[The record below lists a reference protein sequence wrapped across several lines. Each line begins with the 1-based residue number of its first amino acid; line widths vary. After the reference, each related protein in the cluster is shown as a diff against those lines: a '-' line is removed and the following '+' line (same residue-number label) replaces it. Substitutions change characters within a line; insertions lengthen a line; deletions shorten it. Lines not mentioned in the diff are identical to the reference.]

1 MSSVS
6 LRNKP
11 EHYSNLY
18 DDAYMPHMQRLT
30 RSGIAL
36 HGGVLP
42 GHPASHGCIRLPYD
56 FAERLF
62 DVTKLGVRVI
72 VAPNEVQPVAIAHPV
87 LFRPNPDAAANAAR
101 LATEADLAASKADQ
115 ARVAAG
121 SAYQLL
127 NPETDAPAKVLI
139 EHFQIDPGNLPI
151 VLCPDGQLP
160 RNPNDNELARYLGL
174 VRPIDP
180 DRLYD
185 VAVVGAGPA
194 GLATAVYA
202 ASEGLS
208 AVVLDSRAFGGQ
220 AGASARIE
228 NYLGFPTGIS
238 GTALMAR
245 AYHQAQKFG
254 AEMAIPDEAT
264 GPRVND
270 GLLGRF
276 TLGLQIG
283 ERVRARSVVL
293 ATGVRYRRLDVENL
307 DVFEASSVHYW
318 ASPLEAK
325 L

>member
-1 MSSVS
+1 VAVVRSLSHCYSWRRLPLFRSVIS
-6 LRNKP
+6 LAACLLHIFLR
-11 EHYSNLY
+11 E
-18 DDAYMPHMQRLT
+18 QRWSPT
-30 RSGIAL
+30 A
-36 HGGVLP
+36 LP

-151 VLCPDGQLP
+151 VLCPDGQLL

-194 GLATAVYA
+194 GLGY
-202 ASEGLS
+202 GRLC
-208 AVVLDSRAFGGQ
+208 
-220 AGASARIE
+220 
-228 NYLGFPTGIS
+228 GI
-238 GTALMAR
+238 G
-245 AYHQAQKFG
+245 
-254 AEMAIPDEAT
+254 
-264 GPRVND
+264 
-270 GLLGRF
+270 
-276 TLGLQIG
+276 
-283 ERVRARSVVL
+283 
-293 ATGVRYRRLDVENL
+293 
-307 DVFEASSVHYW
+307 
-318 ASPLEAK
+318 
-325 L
+325 

>member
-127 NPETDAPAKVLI
+127 NPETDAPAKALI
-139 EHFQIDPGNLPI
+139 ERFQIDPGHLPI
-151 VLCPDGQLP
+151 VLCPDGQLL
-160 RNPNDNELARYLGL
+160 RNPGDNELARCLGL

-208 AVVLDSRAFGGQ
+208 VGR
-220 AGASARIE
+220 
-228 NYLGFPTGIS
+228 
-238 GTALMAR
+238 
-245 AYHQAQKFG
+245 
-254 AEMAIPDEAT
+254 
-264 GPRVND
+264 PR
-270 GLLGRF
+270 
-276 TLGLQIG
+276 
-283 ERVRARSVVL
+283 
-293 ATGVRYRRLDVENL
+293 
-307 DVFEASSVHYW
+307 
-318 ASPLEAK
+318 
-325 L
+325 